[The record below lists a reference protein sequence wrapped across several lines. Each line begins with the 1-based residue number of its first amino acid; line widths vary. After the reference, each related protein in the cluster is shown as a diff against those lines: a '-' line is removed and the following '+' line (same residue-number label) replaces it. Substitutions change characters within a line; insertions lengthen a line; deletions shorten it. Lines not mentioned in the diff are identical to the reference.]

1 LIETAEK
8 PARGRRPR
16 SRSIPERVA
25 AAPPA
30 VLLFAAAAALS
41 AGVLLYLG
49 SHLTFLLDDWDLLL
63 FRRGFSADVI
73 FTPHNENIVV
83 LPTLAYKA
91 LLAIFGMDS
100 AQPFRVLST
109 SVFIVSVALLF
120 VWLRHRVGAWLA
132 LAGAVSILFLGAA
145 WEDLLWPFQL
155 GYFGSMSCGLGM
167 LLALERGDRRG
178 DLIACGLLV
187 ASLAFSSVGL
197 PFAAAAAVALALG
210 PRGRLAPRAFVVAVP
225 VALFGLWWL
234 GWGREA
240 ENAISLANIASS
252 PLYVIDGFASALSSL
267 FGTATP
273 RDELAYGPLEWG
285 RPLVA
290 GAVLLAAWRLQRLGR
305 MPPGLLVVGA
315 LALSFWLLAGFNEQ
329 LGREA
334 TASRYTYIG
343 AIFVLMIAAELLRGV
358 RLRAPALLAVF
369 ALLAVTVASNLAF
382 LHQQYLK
389 LETTG
394 EIELASL
401 GAIEIARDT
410 VDPAYRLDDEIAGT
424 PVAGVQ
430 AGPYLS
436 AVDDLGSPALAL
448 DEIAAAPEQPRL
460 YADLVLSRALRVTFT
475 PRSYGGLGAG
485 VAPTLLGTADGGQA
499 TTEGGCL
506 ELDRSPRRAPRLLEL
521 APGGAVIEAPGGAA
535 VDARLRRFATASFP
549 VEAGR
554 VPGRSVA
561 VLAIPPDRAP
571 QWSWQLE
578 LTSAGPIRVCGL
590 AGS

>member
-1 LIETAEK
+1 MIETAEQ
-8 PARGRRPR
+8 PRRGRRPR
-16 SRSIPERVA
+16 SGSIPDRFA
-25 AAPPA
+25 TAPPA
-30 VLLFAAAAALS
+30 VLFFAAAAAMS
-41 AGVLLYLG
+41 AGLLLYLG

-63 FRRGFSADVI
+63 FRRDFSAAAI
-73 FTPHNENIVV
+73 LTPHNENIVV

-109 SVFIVSVALLF
+109 SVFILSVALLF
-120 VWLRHRVGAWLA
+120 VWLRRRVGAWLA
-132 LAGAVSILFLGAA
+132 LAGAISVLFLGAA

-155 GYFGSMSCGLGM
+155 GYFGSMACGLGM

-178 DLIACGLLV
+178 DLIACGLLAV
-187 ASLAFSSVGL
+187 SLAFSSLGL
-197 PFAAAAAVALALG
+197 PFVAAAAVAVGLG
-210 PRGRLAPRAFVVAVP
+210 PRGQLASRAYVIGAP
-225 VALFGLWWL
+225 VALFALWWL

-240 ENAISLANIASS
+240 ENSISLANIASS

-285 RPLVA
+285 RPLLA
-290 GAVLLAAWRLQRLGR
+290 AAALLAAWRLKRLGR
-305 MPPGLLVVGA
+305 VPPGLLVVAA
-315 LALSFWLLAGFNEQ
+315 LALSFWLLAGFSEK

-334 TASRYTYIG
+334 TASRYVYIG

-358 RLRAPALLAVF
+358 RLRTPALLAIF

-382 LHQQYLK
+382 LHQQYLEFK
-389 LETTG
+389 TTS

-410 VDPAYRLDDEIAGT
+410 VDPAYRLAAEITGT
-424 PVAGVQ
+424 PASGVQ
-430 AGPYLS
+430 AGPYLA
-436 AVDDLGSPALAL
+436 AVDDLGSPALGPE
-448 DEIAAAPEQPRL
+448 EIAAAPEQSRL
-460 YADLVLSRALRVTFT
+460 SADLVLSRALRVTFT

-485 VAPTLLGTADGGQA
+485 VAPALLGTLEGGEA
-499 TTEGGCL
+499 KTEGGCL
-506 ELDRSPRRAPRLLEL
+506 ELDRPQQRAPRLLEL
-521 APGGAVIEAPGGAA
+521 APGGAVIEARGDAA

-549 VEAGR
+549 VEAGE

-571 QWSWQLE
+571 QWPWQLQ